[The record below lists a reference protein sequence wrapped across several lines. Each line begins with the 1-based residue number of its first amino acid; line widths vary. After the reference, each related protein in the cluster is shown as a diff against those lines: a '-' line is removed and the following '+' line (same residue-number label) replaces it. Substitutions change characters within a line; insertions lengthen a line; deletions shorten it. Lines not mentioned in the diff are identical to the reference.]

1 MKKTDAQWRET
12 LTTDQYNVTRNHATE
27 RAGSSCLNNEK
38 RNGVYRCV
46 SCDALLYKSEA
57 KYDSGSGWPS
67 FFAPSS
73 NDAVTK
79 HSDTKLASV
88 RTEIRCSN
96 CDAHLGHVF
105 DDGPAPT
112 GLRYCMNGIAMNF
125 LPDADG

>member
-27 RAGSSCLNNEK
+27 RAGSSCLNHEN

-46 SCDALLYKSEA
+46 SCDALLYKSET

-73 NDAVTK
+73 DDAVTK
-79 HSDTKLASV
+79 HSDTILTSV

-96 CDAHLGHVF
+96 CDAHLGHMF

-125 LPDADG
+125 LPDADR